1 MTKSSS
7 MAAFAGVFAVLV
19 LAHAVHAQE
28 RAKTSKVVKVQ
39 VQGGGGVQPEAGAPP
54 AVEPSISGQPAAAS
68 VAPTGAGLPVPAAA
82 GTIRAVETGDG
93 EATLEVDGRRE
104 VIRPGSRLRGDRVR
118 SITPG
123 RIVLERPGP
132 TGSDRAAALVV
143 LTFDQAGRGTSRV
156 FWTFYISRHSEVKRP

>member
-1 MTKSSS
+1 
-7 MAAFAGVFAVLV
+7 
-19 LAHAVHAQE
+19 
-28 RAKTSKVVKVQ
+28 
-39 VQGGGGVQPEAGAPP
+39 
-54 AVEPSISGQPAAAS
+54 
-68 VAPTGAGLPVPAAA
+68 LPVPAAA

-156 FWTFYISRHSEVKRP
+156 FWTFDISRHSEVKRP